1 MADKRR
7 IYFRKEVNSQIIEII
22 ALTIENQF
30 SSKQVNHFN
39 QVSLSLR
46 AFLNNITQL
55 LPY

>member
-7 IYFRKEVNSQIIEII
+7 IYFRKEVNSQTIEII

-30 SSKQVNHFN
+30 SSKQFNHFK
-39 QVSLSLR
+39 QVSLSMR